1 MILSIIIIMFILMG
15 VIVGA
20 KRGFTYQ
27 LIRMISTIL
36 VLLLALLL
44 KDFVAN
50 IFIEHFNFIDIN
62 PAISIIF
69 YRGIAFIIL
78 CFIFKMLFRILLRTS
93 KKLESILNKTII
105 LGIPSKILG
114 GILGFIEYYI
124 YAVIILSILSI
135 PIFKINVV
143 DSKVARSILNSVP
156 KVYKLD
162 TSLFTELQEVSNRC
176 DGLCEEEYM
185 GVLKKHGIIKNVD

>member
-27 LIRMISTIL
+27 LIKMISTIL
-36 VLLLALLL
+36 VVLLALLL

-50 IFIEHFNFIDIN
+50 IFIDHFNFIDID

-78 CFIFKMLFRILLRTS
+78 CFIFKMIFRILLKTS
-93 KKLESILNKTII
+93 KKLENLLNKTII

-114 GILGFIEYYI
+114 GVLGFIEYYI

-162 TSLFTELQEVSNRC
+162 TSLFAELQEISNNC
-176 DGLCEEEYM
+176 DGICEEEYKE
-185 GVLKKHGIIKNVD
+185 VLKSHGIIK

>member
-78 CFIFKMLFRILLRTS
+78 CFIFKMLFRILLKTS
-93 KKLESILNKTII
+93 KKLENLLNKTII

>member
-36 VLLLALLL
+36 VVLLALLL

-50 IFIEHFNFIDIN
+50 IFIDHFNFIDID

-78 CFIFKMLFRILLRTS
+78 CFIFKMIFRILLKTS
-93 KKLESILNKTII
+93 KKLENLLNKTII

-114 GILGFIEYYI
+114 GVLGFIEYYI

-162 TSLFTELQEVSNRC
+162 TSLFAELQEISNNC
-176 DGLCEEEYM
+176 DGICEEEYKE
-185 GVLKKHGIIKNVD
+185 VLKSHGIIK

>member
-27 LIRMISTIL
+27 LIKMISTIL
-36 VLLLALLL
+36 VVFLALLL

-50 IFIEHFNFIDIN
+50 IFIDHFNFIDID

-78 CFIFKMLFRILLRTS
+78 CFIFKMIFRILLKTS
-93 KKLESILNKTII
+93 KKLENLLNKTII

-114 GILGFIEYYI
+114 GVLGFIEYYI

-162 TSLFTELQEVSNRC
+162 TSLFAELQEISNNC
-176 DGLCEEEYM
+176 DGICEEEYKE
-185 GVLKKHGIIKNVD
+185 VLKSHGIIK

>member
-1 MILSIIIIMFILMG
+1 MVLSIIIILFILMG
-15 VIVGA
+15 VIVGL

-27 LIRMISTIL
+27 LIKMISTIL
-36 VLLLALLL
+36 VVLVSFLL

-50 IFIEHFNFIDIN
+50 IFIDHFNFIDIN

-69 YRGIAFIIL
+69 YRGISFILL
-78 CFIFKMLFRILLRTS
+78 CFIFKILVSLLLRTS
-93 KKLESILNKTII
+93 KKFESILNKTII

-114 GILGFIEYYI
+114 GVLGFIEYYI

-135 PIFKINVV
+135 PIFKLNIL
-143 DSKVARSILNSVP
+143 DSVVARSILNSVP

-162 TSLFTELQEVSNRC
+162 TSLFAELQEISNNC
-176 DGLCEEEYM
+176 DGICEEEYKEL
-185 GVLKKHGIIKNVD
+185 LKSHGIIK

>member
-1 MILSIIIIMFILMG
+1 MG

-36 VLLLALLL
+36 VVLLALLL

-50 IFIEHFNFIDIN
+50 IFIDHFNFIDID

-78 CFIFKMLFRILLRTS
+78 CFIFKMIFRILLKTS
-93 KKLESILNKTII
+93 KKLENLLNKTII

-114 GILGFIEYYI
+114 GVLGFIEYYI

-162 TSLFTELQEVSNRC
+162 TSLFAELQEISNNC
-176 DGLCEEEYM
+176 DGICEEEYKE
-185 GVLKKHGIIKNVD
+185 VLKSHGIIK

>member
-1 MILSIIIIMFILMG
+1 MG

-27 LIRMISTIL
+27 LIKMISTIL
-36 VLLLALLL
+36 VVLLALLL

-50 IFIEHFNFIDIN
+50 IFIDHFNFIDID

-78 CFIFKMLFRILLRTS
+78 CFIFKMIFRILLKTS
-93 KKLESILNKTII
+93 KKLENLLNKTII

-114 GILGFIEYYI
+114 GVLGFIEYYI
-124 YAVIILSILSI
+124 YAVIILSI
-135 PIFKINVV
+135 
-143 DSKVARSILNSVP
+143 
-156 KVYKLD
+156 
-162 TSLFTELQEVSNRC
+162 
-176 DGLCEEEYM
+176 
-185 GVLKKHGIIKNVD
+185 

>member
-1 MILSIIIIMFILMG
+1 MG

-36 VLLLALLL
+36 VVLLALLL

-50 IFIEHFNFIDIN
+50 IFIKHFNFIDID

-78 CFIFKMLFRILLRTS
+78 CFIFKMIFRILLKTS
-93 KKLESILNKTII
+93 KKLENLLNKTII

-143 DSKVARSILNSVP
+143 DSKVARSILKGTP
-156 KVYKLD
+156 KMYKVDTRLFNEIQDIANKCKSDCEKDYIETLKRYGIVERADNIIEALD
-162 TSLFTELQEVSNRC
+162 
-176 DGLCEEEYM
+176 
-185 GVLKKHGIIKNVD
+185 